1 MAKEMAVRRGGSL
14 PMGLT
19 SSGLLFGDS
28 RIQFSMKKVSPN
40 SS

>member
-1 MAKEMAVRRGGSL
+1 MAKEMAVRRGDGL

-19 SSGLLFGDS
+19 SSGLLFGDT